1 MNEKQP
7 WFELNNELNLPE
19 DGRIRLDKDQAA
31 LKLFLEDEVK
41 PKIKRFEKKH
51 EHVKW
56 MVENGYYD

>member
-19 DGRIRLDKDQAA
+19 DGRIRLDKDQEA

-41 PKIKRFEKKH
+41 PKIKRFEKARAREMDGRKRLLR
-51 EHVKW
+51 
-56 MVENGYYD
+56 